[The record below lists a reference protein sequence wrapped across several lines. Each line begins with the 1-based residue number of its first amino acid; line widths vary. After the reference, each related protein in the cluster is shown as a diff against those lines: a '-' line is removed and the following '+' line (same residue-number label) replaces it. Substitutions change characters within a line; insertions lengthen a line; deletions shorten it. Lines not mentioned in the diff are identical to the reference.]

1 VCGEE
6 THIVIFWHTT
16 TTSSSLSLI
25 GISEFGLKKGGGGV
39 FFRRKSLFVISC
51 LKFTCVGIYNVLLY
65 YLPKNLLLN
74 RSKKTEKVV
83 NQENTNTLYT

>member
-1 VCGEE
+1 
-6 THIVIFWHTT
+6 
-16 TTSSSLSLI
+16 
-25 GISEFGLKKGGGGV
+25 
-39 FFRRKSLFVISC
+39 VISC